1 MIERGGVLMTPED
14 ALLYDEYKQE
24 SENCNRLQYVYKIK
38 LNS

>member
-14 ALLYDEYKQE
+14 AKLYDEYKQLAAYYD
-24 SENCNRLQYVYKIK
+24 RLQYVYKIK